1 MRKEAISV
9 TIKVPDEAASADGEA
24 ATSSLEDP
32 AKIIHEG
39 DYTEQQIFNVDKTT
53 FYYKMLPRTFI
64 EKSVPVFKALK
75 GTG

>member
-1 MRKEAISV
+1 MEAGGGWFLRLRR
-9 TIKVPDEAASADGEA
+9 EAKGI
-24 ATSSLEDP
+24 T
-32 AKIIHEG
+32 EG
-39 DYTEQQIFNVDKTT
+39 AYPKQQIFNVDKTT